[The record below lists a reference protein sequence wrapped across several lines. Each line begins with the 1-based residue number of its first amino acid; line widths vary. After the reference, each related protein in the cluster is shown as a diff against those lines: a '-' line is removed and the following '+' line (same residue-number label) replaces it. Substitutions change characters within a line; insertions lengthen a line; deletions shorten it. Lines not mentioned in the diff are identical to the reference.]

1 MQCDALAG
9 TLAHGSTCF
18 RDCTEGR
25 MECRY
30 KRLRETKPLQ
40 LQLTELEYNSKLGNP
55 DDHLVRSNLHVSK
68 ASAHTIMATQKAAA
82 QQVATVHMSW
92 YTMGV
97 LHPATKS

>member
-1 MQCDALAG
+1 
-9 TLAHGSTCF
+9 
-18 RDCTEGR
+18 